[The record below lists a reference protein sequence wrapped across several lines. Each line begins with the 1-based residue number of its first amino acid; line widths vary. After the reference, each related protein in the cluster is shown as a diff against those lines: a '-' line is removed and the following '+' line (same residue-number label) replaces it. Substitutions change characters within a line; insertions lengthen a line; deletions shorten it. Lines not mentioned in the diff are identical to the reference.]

1 VIVPDN
7 LKYGAISAFFTE
19 RAEGI
24 DGKVPGRISGY
35 PETDI
40 FSPLQRHTD
49 TIINLD
55 LSRDKTIADGVITS
69 RKGVLLGI
77 STADCVPILIYDPQK
92 QVVGAVHAG
101 WRGTSKGIL
110 KKALHSMS
118 GAFGSMPANT
128 LIALGPAIRWCCY
141 DVGKDVLESVT
152 DATGE
157 GEYSITK
164 NGKICLDLPSANMLQ
179 AIALGVPE
187 ENIWISKDCT
197 YCCPER
203 FFSYRFSKTGGRQG
217 AFIGIKSK

>member
-1 VIVPDN
+1 MIVPDN

-24 DGKVPGRISGY
+24 DGKVPGRISAY

-110 KKALHSMS
+110 KRPSIQCRGPSVPCPQTPSSPSDPPS
-118 GAFGSMPANT
+118 G
-128 LIALGPAIRWCCY
+128 
-141 DVGKDVLESVT
+141 
-152 DATGE
+152 
-157 GEYSITK
+157 
-164 NGKICLDLPSANMLQ
+164 
-179 AIALGVPE
+179 
-187 ENIWISKDCT
+187 
-197 YCCPER
+197 
-203 FFSYRFSKTGGRQG
+203 G
-217 AFIGIKSK
+217 AAMM